1 MVRSRTPFPSEGDFI
16 IGRVKEIQRQYVYVD
31 LIDYEG
37 LESEETATGMIH
49 VSEISSSWIKN
60 IRNFVRLNQIIVC
73 RVLRVDEHKGHI
85 DLSIRRVNS
94 AQRKNRMK
102 EHKYATKFENLLQF
116 LCDEKNITL
125 DEAYEMIGW
134 PLLEMYG
141 DEYQDTVEELKEHG
155 KELMSRLKNV
165 SEDIKKAFIKI
176 VDDNVK
182 ISTVSIVGKLKI
194 ILTNSNGI
202 EIIKDALISAKK
214 VIPNPK
220 ETRKISISYLGAPF
234 YRLEIVTKDYVDAE
248 NLLSEALEIVEEK
261 IKEHNGTFEF
271 IRD

>member
-1 MVRSRTPFPSEGDFI
+1 MVRTRTRFPKEGDFI

-31 LIDYEG
+31 LIDFEG
-37 LESEETATGMIH
+37 LDSEETATGMIH

-73 RVLRVDEHKGHI
+73 RVLRVDPVKGHI

-94 AQRKNRMK
+94 AQRKNRQK
-102 EHKYATKFENLLQF
+102 EHKYATKYENLLQF
-116 LCDEKNITL
+116 LSEEKKISM
-125 DEAYEMIGW
+125 DEAYDLIGW

-155 KELMSRLKNV
+155 DELLAELKNV
-165 SEDIKKAFIKI
+165 PEDIRQAFIQI

-182 ISTVSIVGKLKI
+182 ISTVSIIGKLKI
-194 ILTNSNGI
+194 LLPSSNGI
-202 EIIKDALISAKK
+202 EVIKDALMTAKNL
-214 VIPNPK
+214 IPNPR

-234 YRLEIVTKDYVDAE
+234 YRLEIITKDYMDAE
-248 NLLSEALEIVEEK
+248 NILSDACEIIEEK
-261 IKEHNGTFEF
+261 IKANNGTFEF